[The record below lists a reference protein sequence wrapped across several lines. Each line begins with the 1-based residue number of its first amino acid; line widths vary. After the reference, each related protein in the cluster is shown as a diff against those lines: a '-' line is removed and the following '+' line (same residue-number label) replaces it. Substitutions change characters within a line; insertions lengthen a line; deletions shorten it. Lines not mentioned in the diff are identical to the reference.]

1 RCGGTPKSY
10 FNKNSKREKEMNA
23 FSNERNVHFFKKGE
37 IHVSKLE
44 KQLIGFSEEQV
55 FKLGYDVLTDS
66 ILIIRRFS
74 SLIMNPSYIEIID
87 ITHSQVISWIYM
99 ISNSIHNISDHIKR
113 KDSNYLR
120 EEIAKAL
127 RVLYS
132 IQQYDEKLKC
142 LVPIFTA
149 NIDANF
155 SR

>member
-1 RCGGTPKSY
+1 MLTHLKSY
-10 FNKNSKREKEMNA
+10 FNKNSKKEKEINA

-37 IHVSKLE
+37 IHVSKLD

-87 ITHSQVISWIYM
+87 ITHSQVISWISM

-113 KDSNYLR
+113 KDSIYLR

-142 LVPIFTA
+142 LVPISTA

>member
-1 RCGGTPKSY
+1 
-10 FNKNSKREKEMNA
+10 MNA

-37 IHVSKLE
+37 ILVSKLE

-87 ITHSQVISWIYM
+87 ITHSQVISWISM
-99 ISNSIHNISDHIKR
+99 ISNSIHNISDHIRR

-132 IQQYDEKLKC
+132 I
-142 LVPIFTA
+142 
-149 NIDANF
+149 
-155 SR
+155 

>member
-1 RCGGTPKSY
+1 MLTHLKSY
-10 FNKNSKREKEMNA
+10 FKKNSKKEKGMNA

-74 SLIMNPSYIEIID
+74 SLIMNPSYIEIFD
-87 ITHSQVISWIYM
+87 ITHSQVISWISM

-113 KDSNYLR
+113 KDSSYLR

-142 LVPIFTA
+142 LVPISTA

-155 SR
+155 SK